1 MIITCL
7 RKLISGDKVFI
18 AKLMDSYKAG
28 FPTEITEMQGSNWL
42 VSSFIP
48 CVTCTA
54 RIQHP
59 VGVLYLR
66 SVWMR

>member
-7 RKLISGDKVFI
+7 RKLISGDKFLI
-18 AKLMDSYKAG
+18 AKLMDSYKSG
-28 FPTEITEMQGSNWL
+28 FLTEITEMQGSNWL
-42 VSSFIP
+42 VSSFIHR
-48 CVTCTA
+48 VACTA